1 MTQSSFA
8 IALLNPDA
16 AMPDGLQDPQ
26 GRAAPKRFS
35 VYRNN
40 VTSSLISVMEAA
52 FPVIRK
58 LVGAEFYSALAAE
71 FIRTRPPKSRIMMLY
86 GSEFAEF
93 LRDFPPV
100 AHLGYLGDVAAL
112 EQALRESYHAADA
125 APTPPQDFAALDE
138 AELMVSTFAFAPS
151 ARVIASPWPIHG
163 IWFANTSGGAPPL
176 ARAETVLVLRPDF
189 DPVPHLITPAE
200 ALCVNALLAGKS
212 LATACANAGQDLD
225 LVKLLALLIQ
235 NNAITRRQP

>member
-8 IALLNPDA
+8 SALLNPDA
-16 AMPDGLQDPQ
+16 AIPDGLHDPQ

-58 LVGAEFYSALAAE
+58 LVGAEFYTALAAE
-71 FIRTRPPKSRIMMLY
+71 FIRTHPPKSRIMMLY
-86 GSEFAEF
+86 GSEFAGF

-112 EQALRESYHAADA
+112 EQALRESYHSADSTA
-125 APTPPQDFAALDE
+125 TTPQDFAALDE
-138 AELMVSTFAFAPS
+138 AELLASTFAFAPS
-151 ARVIASPWPIHG
+151 VRLVASQWPIHG
-163 IWFANTSGGAPPL
+163 IWTMNTSGGAPPV
-176 ARAETVLVLRPDF
+176 ARAEIVLVLRPDF
-189 DPVPHLITPAE
+189 DPVPHLLPPAE
-200 ALCVNALLAGKS
+200 SLCVFSLLAGEP
-212 LATACANAGQDLD
+212 LATAYSDAGQDLD
-225 LVKLLALLIQ
+225 LTKLLTLLIQ
-235 NNAITRRQP
+235 NNAITRRLQ